1 MGNKGKVKNKNRTD
15 LTKSGHWNNM
25 QRPKINKTNE
35 LKVISE
41 HRFEKLFCNASG
53 FDPMKVPQEH
63 DYGIDYIVRLIDKNK
78 NVLSECFIIQ
88 LKSTTKIRI
97 KERMINFGGFPVK
110 TLNLLRE
117 EVLPAYIFLYNHCK
131 GEMYYCKIEAI
142 CEILDKKNKNWSQQ
156 KTATICFP
164 CDNLVNEERVN
175 SIYAETQRICQQIS
189 KTRNILD
196 IVSILKK
203 YANIDVKI
211 SEKEQNIKI
220 LSAQKGFGVNI
231 QLALED
237 ARKFQEYRA
246 QGKPFSA
253 FVKDGT
259 AQFTFNKRL
268 IYEPMNIAKIEV
280 TPRKGRK
287 KIKFKI
293 PENNYEVG
301 PFDIIV
307 QKRKSEIIGETEK
320 ESLPWSFNFKLDIES
335 KKTSFNLKFYPE
347 FSGNEQLLKYLNFM
361 KYLESSKK
369 CEMIDLPLEKTLFTL
384 NVESAPTIENWRIEF
399 VTDINII
406 EKHTNKAFDLSNK
419 VTEEEIKQAYIYSNL
434 IKEGRCDINTKE
446 VGFTIL
452 GNHLKNQI
460 SQLLSKAKLDVKG
473 RYEGSI
479 CGEEIA
485 YDFEFCLENAELNEE
500 GKKLLKN
507 PEMIEDNKEYKL
519 EFISNEKAYMI
530 HM

>member
-1 MGNKGKVKNKNRTD
+1 
-15 LTKSGHWNNM
+15 M

-63 DYGIDYIVRLIDKNK
+63 DYGIDYIVRLIDKNN
-78 NVLSECFIIQ
+78 NVLSECFITQ

-97 KERMINFGGFPVK
+97 KERMIKLGGFPVK

-156 KTATICFP
+156 KTATIYFP
-164 CDNLVNEERVN
+164 CNNLVNEEKIN

-196 IVSILKK
+196 VVSILKK

-211 SEKEQNIKI
+211 SEKEQNINI

-237 ARKFQEYRA
+237 ARKFQESFT

-253 FVKDGT
+253 SVKDGT

-268 IYEPMNIAKIEV
+268 IYESRNIAKIEIN
-280 TPRKGRK
+280 PRKGRR

-293 PENNYEVG
+293 PNNNYEIG

-307 QKRKSEIIGETEK
+307 RKRKSEIIGETEK
-320 ESLPWSFNFKLDIES
+320 ESLPWSFNFKLDIEN
-335 KKTSFNLKFYPE
+335 KKTAFNFKFYPE
-347 FSGNEQLLKYLNFM
+347 FSSNEQFLKYLNFM
-361 KYLESSKK
+361 KYLESPKK
-369 CEMIDLPLEKTLFTL
+369 CEMIDLPSEKTLFTL
-384 NVESAPTIENWRIEF
+384 NVESAPIIENWRIEF
-399 VTDINII
+399 VTNINII
-406 EKHTNKAFDLSNK
+406 EKHTNKTFDLNNK
-419 VTEEEIKQAYIYSNL
+419 VRDEEVKQAYIYSNL
-434 IKEGRCDINTKE
+434 IKEGRCNLNTNKA
-446 VGFTIL
+446 GFTML
-452 GNHLKNQI
+452 GNQIKNQI
-460 SQLLSKAKLDVKG
+460 SQLLSKAKLNVKG

-500 GKKLLKN
+500 VKKLLKN
-507 PEMIEDNKEYKL
+507 PEMIEDNREYKL

-530 HM
+530 HMQ